1 MERLIS
7 ISKKRTEK
15 DRYEKLIE
23 GEIPARNMQEKIIQ
37 DLTKKDAG
45 LALAIIGLDHPASI
59 TIHKYLVKQKYHCIS
74 PHALLI
80 RHKLD
85 SYI

>member
-1 MERLIS
+1 MKKLIN
-7 ISKKRTEK
+7 ISKRYAGK

-23 GEIPARNMQEKIIQ
+23 GEIPARNMQEKMIQ

-59 TIHKYLVKQKYHCIS
+59 TIHRYLVKQKYNCIS

-85 SYI
+85 RYI

>member
-45 LALAIIGLDHPASI
+45 LALAIIGLDHPA
-59 TIHKYLVKQKYHCIS
+59 YG
-74 PHALLI
+74 
-80 RHKLD
+80 
-85 SYI
+85 